1 VRLILLALLFVA
13 GLAAINFLSAAAI
26 RLRLAW
32 RARYEAPVRARLAE
46 SIALYCVEAL
56 DELPGVRS
64 RRDRRLEREVMLETA
79 PEVSG
84 GASERLRA
92 AFARRGH
99 LQDARRCM
107 GSRSFLG
114 RVRAAEALGTLG
126 GPEKR
131 AVLLEGL
138 RDDEALV
145 RIASA
150 HALVRTGAPGVLR
163 PILVALAGS
172 GEEAGRGALAEA
184 LLDAGPAAVDD
195 LLAALHDDTLDAPVR
210 WLVVVVLGELRA
222 LAAVEDLL
230 ALLDGD
236 DDELRARAAH
246 ALGKLGDPRA
256 VAPLAA
262 IAASGASWQLRAA
275 AASALGPLGDARAAA
290 ALADALDAEEW
301 AVRDAAARSLAQLG
315 DAAVE
320 EAAGGRGG
328 LQAGAAAHL
337 WGRLDTA
344 WRTDAVL
351 ARAAAGDQVAARL
364 VRAARDGGA
373 TARLREHAAGDGAAA
388 SWAAAELAAAPQRSI
403 A

>member
-1 VRLILLALLFVA
+1 VRLLLLALLLVG
-13 GLAAINFLSAAAI
+13 GLAALDFLSAAAI

-46 SIALYCVEAL
+46 HIALYCVEAL
-56 DELPGVRS
+56 EELPAMTS
-64 RRDRRLEREVMLETA
+64 RRERRLEREVMLETA

-84 GASERLRA
+84 GALERLRT
-92 AFARRGH
+92 AFAQRGH
-99 LQDARRCM
+99 LQEARRGM
-107 GSRSFLG
+107 RSRSFLG

-126 GPEKR
+126 GPAER
-131 AVLLEGL
+131 AVLLGGL

-150 HALVRTGAPGVLR
+150 HALVRIGSPDVLR

-184 LLDAGPAAVDD
+184 LLDAGPGAVED
-195 LLAALHDDTLDAPVR
+195 LLGALHDETLDVPVR

-222 LAAVEDLL
+222 LDAVDDLL
-230 ALLDGD
+230 ALLGD
-236 DDELRARAAH
+236 PDDELRARTAH

-275 AASALGPLGDARAAA
+275 AASALGPLGDTSAAA
-290 ALADALDAEEW
+290 ALADALHAEEW
-301 AVRDAAARSLAQLG
+301 TVRDAAARSLAELG
-315 DAAVE
+315 DAALE
-320 EAAGGRGG
+320 HTAD
-328 LQAGAAAHL
+328 LQPRAAAHL

-344 WRTDAVL
+344 WRADGVL
-351 ARAAAGDQVAARL
+351 RRAAEGDPDAARL
-364 VRAARDGGA
+364 VRVAREGGA
-373 TARLREHAAGDGAAA
+373 TTAQEEA
-388 SWAAAELAAAPQRSI
+388 I